1 MANTLTKEKKTNRF
15 HTNRKK
21 SENEKEIDILKPELK
36 EFITIRKQSKKY
48 KQFQNFE

>member
-1 MANTLTKEKKTNRF
+1 MAETLEKELKTKHFQTTR
-15 HTNRKK
+15 TK
-21 SENEKEIDILKPELK
+21 SENEKEIEILRPELK

>member
-1 MANTLTKEKKTNRF
+1 MTETLKKELKIKYFQAART
-15 HTNRKK
+15 K
-21 SENEKEIDILKPELK
+21 SENEKEIEILRPELK